1 MKNANEFISHLRSR
15 FLDAINNLMMQ
26 LDNPNLG
33 EDFETKEKLI
43 EMIKEEAEYLKKK
56 RDGIM
61 SDIEKFLS
69 GKNW

>member
-1 MKNANEFISHLRSR
+1 MKDSSEFISHLRSR

-26 LDNPNLG
+26 VDNPNLG

-43 EMIKEEAEYLKKK
+43 EMIKAEAQYLKRK

-69 GKNW
+69 EK

>member
-1 MKNANEFISHLRSR
+1 MKDSSEFISHLMSR

-43 EMIKEEAEYLKKK
+43 EMIKEEAQYLKKK

-69 GKNW
+69 EK